1 MITVNIFVLLL
12 FFENTDITKTLN
24 KLTKKRKRKHNINT
38 IRNEDRNRD
47 KFTVAIKSII
57 GLEQK

>member
-47 KFTVAIKSII
+47 TFTVAIKSII